1 MGEVVEVGEV
11 GEVGEVDDEGDVTL
25 NQFSMMLPG
34 GNSDWGKHNKFAFEV
49 ERYKIGNRSL
59 QQNKSEYLSQ
69 RVQDVAQGD
78 KVEVV
83 HVAVDDG
90 DETFEQVGVEVIE
103 HGEPLHV
110 CGELRGVVVG
120 KVRVQGRAQLV
131 QQVVVVQGV
140 AELDKVAQDGRDV
153 LRRREKLSASELDLL
168 NECYAG
174 KIP

>member
-1 MGEVVEVGEV
+1 M
-11 GEVGEVDDEGDVTL
+11 
-25 NQFSMMLPG
+25 
-34 GNSDWGKHNKFAFEV
+34 
-49 ERYKIGNRSL
+49 
-59 QQNKSEYLSQ
+59 
-69 RVQDVAQGD
+69 
-78 KVEVV
+78 
-83 HVAVDDG
+83 
-90 DETFEQVGVEVIE
+90 IE